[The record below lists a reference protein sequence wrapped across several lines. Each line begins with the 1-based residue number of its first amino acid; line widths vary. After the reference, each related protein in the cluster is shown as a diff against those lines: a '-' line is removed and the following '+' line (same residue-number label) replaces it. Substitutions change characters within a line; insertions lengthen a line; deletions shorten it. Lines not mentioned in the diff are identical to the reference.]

1 MRRGPAPHAAE
12 TMTPSD
18 ANPAQDG
25 APETPA
31 RLELTA
37 LRHALLRV
45 HKALLEMERRDYER
59 LHGRVNTG
67 ELFRLVVDHPQF
79 AWLHSISE
87 FVVRIDEMLD
97 AEGPVTPADARGI
110 YTVAGKMFTPQE
122 SGDALQKKYFEAL
135 QRDPAVV
142 LEHAE
147 LARLFVK
154 ASEETG
160 PV

>member
-1 MRRGPAPHAAE
+1 MA
-12 TMTPSD
+12 PSD
-18 ANPAQDG
+18 TNPAQDG

-31 RLELTA
+31 RQELTA

-59 LHGRVNTG
+59 QHGRVNTG

-97 AEGPVTPADARGI
+97 GEEPLTPAGARGV
-110 YTVAGKMFTPQE
+110 YSVAGKMFTPLE

-135 QRDPAVV
+135 QRDSAVV
-142 LEHAE
+142 LEHAA
-147 LARLFVK
+147 LARLFAK
-154 ASEETG
+154 ASEEPG
-160 PV
+160 PA